1 MYELS
6 TDTLHTIA
14 LLALPPAPR
23 PAFTPSQPYN
33 RAFGLVPDIPSEVS
47 FLLKCLLECF
57 LARDLISSNAILFCV
72 PGIGG

>member
-14 LLALPPAPR
+14 VTSLLALPPAPR

-47 FLLKCLLECF
+47 FLLKCLL
-57 LARDLISSNAILFCV
+57 
-72 PGIGG
+72 